1 METRQTNFLNNSP
14 QEPHIIEPSKKKR
27 KRLFLFIVVGA
38 ILFLSGCVGRV
49 FIENTLSNN
58 PLAYD
63 PVTLEPIEP
72 EGLLSKIKHF
82 VFNKEEPLAGEKQDR
97 INILLLGIGGPGH
110 DGPYLTDTIIIAS
123 IQPSTGEVAL
133 MSIPRD
139 LGVDIPGQGWY
150 KINHAN
156 AFGEASQSGSGSAL
170 AAKVISDTFHIDIHY
185 YIRVDFQAIQ
195 KIVDDVGGITVDVE
209 RSFTDTE
216 FPADNREY
224 QTISFQ
230 KGIQTMDGTIA
241 LEYARSRHGNNGEG
255 SDFARARRQ
264 QRMILALK
272 EKVLSF
278 ETLSNPIRIH
288 SILSTLDKH
297 ISTNM
302 LFSDIMS
309 MMKLAKEVNF
319 SNIKTV
325 VLDSSVGGYLKN
337 GYNPGGA
344 FILEPVTENFDDIS
358 YLFEHIF
365 DPDVILQKVEKIDTP
380 EQEQPQLPPTIVEV
394 QNGTWRAGLAA
405 RIEKTLEDQ
414 DISVSAVGNTDER
427 PSMESAIYVLEPLGQ
442 DAAQAIKGALDI
454 PIKEPQENLR
464 HAVGTQVLV
473 ILGEDFE
480 E

>member
-1 METRQTNFLNNSP
+1 METRQTNFLNNTP
-14 QEPHIIEPSKKKR
+14 QEPQIFEPPKKR
-27 KRLFLFIVVGA
+27 RRLFLFVLVGA
-38 ILFLSGCVGRV
+38 VLFLSGCVGRI
-49 FIENTLSNN
+49 FIERTLSND

-63 PVTLEPIEP
+63 PVTLEPITP
-72 EGLLSKIKHF
+72 EGLLSKIKHL
-82 VFNKEEPLAGEKQDR
+82 VFNKEKSLAGQKQDR
-97 INILLLGIGGPGH
+97 INILLLGMGGPGH

-139 LGVDIPGQGWY
+139 LGVDIPGHGWY

-170 AAKVISDTFHIDIHY
+170 AAKVISDIFHTNIHY
-185 YIRVDFQAIQ
+185 YIRVDFQAVQ

-209 RSFTDTE
+209 RSFTDAE
-216 FPADNREY
+216 FPADNHEY
-224 QTISFQ
+224 KTISFK
-230 KGIQTMDGTIA
+230 KGIQTMDGTTA

-272 EKVLSF
+272 EKILSF

-288 SILSTLDKH
+288 SILSALDEH

-309 MMKLAKEVNF
+309 TMKLAKEITF

-325 VLDSSVGGYLKN
+325 VLDSSIGGYLKN
-337 GYNPGGA
+337 GYSASGS
-344 FILEPVTENFDDIS
+344 FILEPVSGNFDDIS

-365 DPDVILQKVEKIDTP
+365 DPDAILDNVKEIDTP

-405 RIEKTLEDQ
+405 RTKKTLEDQ

-427 PSMESAIYVLEPLGQ
+427 PTMDSAIYILEPLGQ
-442 DAAQAIKGALDI
+442 DVAQAIKSALDI